1 MLSANDCCRRCAIGY
16 LRIAE
21 CSRESVLTS
30 KDAGSELRVEFP
42 DSLPRPYSEL
52 RRKGCEPV
60 AARFNDAVQW
70 AEQVLIDALSQ
81 FAAHVNDRPTGQ
93 CDGKLKVFW
102 RELHPHDDW

>member
-1 MLSANDCCRRCAIGY
+1 
-16 LRIAE
+16 
-21 CSRESVLTS
+21 
-30 KDAGSELRVEFP
+30 
-42 DSLPRPYSEL
+42 
-52 RRKGCEPV
+52 V